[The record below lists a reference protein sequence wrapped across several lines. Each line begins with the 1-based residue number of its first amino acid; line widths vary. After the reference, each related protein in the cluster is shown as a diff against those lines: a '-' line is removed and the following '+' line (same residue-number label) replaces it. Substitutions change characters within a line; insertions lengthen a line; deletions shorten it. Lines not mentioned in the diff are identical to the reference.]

1 MGDPDAILELS
12 ATEPARLTAAVI
24 AVIHAD
30 GDRAALLQNGAAQS
44 IADQPSDVQ
53 TARRFLTLLELGY
66 LVASADGFAD
76 EERTTLARL
85 LERVTGERVDH
96 RALELH
102 FRDLDHAVESFGR
115 RERLARAAADLEGTA
130 QCEEAIGLAS
140 LIAMADGRIATA
152 EHQTLVDLGEH
163 LGVSKQRV
171 RAIIDAMAKRVEAE
185 LQ

>member
-1 MGDPDAILELS
+1 MGDPDAIIDLS
-12 ATEPARLTAAVI
+12 ATEPERLTAAI
-24 AVIHAD
+24 LAVIHAD
-30 GDRAALLQNGAAQS
+30 GDREALLRRGAEQSVADAQT
-44 IADQPSDVQ
+44 DVE

-76 EERTTLARL
+76 AERTTLARL

-102 FRDLDHAVESFGR
+102 FRDLDDAVESFGR

-130 QCEEAIGLAS
+130 NCEEAIALAA
-140 LIAMADGRIATA
+140 LIAMADGRIAVA

-163 LGVSKQRV
+163 LGISRERV
-171 RAIIDAMAKRVEAE
+171 RALVDGMANRVEAE

>member
-12 ATEPARLTAAVI
+12 VADPTRVTAAVV

-30 GDRAALLQNGAAQS
+30 SDRATRLRAGAEQS
-44 IADQPSDVQ
+44 MAASPTDVE

-76 EERTTLARL
+76 AERTTLARL
-85 LERVTGERVDH
+85 LERVTGERVDC

-102 FRDLDHAVESFGR
+102 FRDLDDAVESFGR
-115 RERLARAAADLEGTA
+115 RERLARAAADLDGTA
-130 QCEEAIGLAS
+130 ACEEAISLAA
-140 LIAMADGRIATA
+140 LIAMADGRLAVA
-152 EHQTLVDLGEH
+152 EHQTLVELGEF
-163 LGVSKQRV
+163 LGVSPTRV
-171 RAIIDAMAKRVEAE
+171 RALVDGMAQRVEAE

>member
-12 ATEPARLTAAVI
+12 ATEPARLTAAVL

-30 GDRAALLQNGAAQS
+30 SDRAELLRRGAEQS
-44 IADQPSDVQ
+44 VAEAPTDVQ

-76 EERTTLARL
+76 EERTMLARL

-96 RALELH
+96 RSLELH
-102 FRDLDHAVESFGR
+102 FRDLDEAVESFGR
-115 RERLARAAADLEGTA
+115 QARLARAAADLEGTPA
-130 QCEEAIGLAS
+130 CEEAIALSA
-140 LIAMADGRIATA
+140 LIAMADGRIAAA
-152 EHQTLVDLGEH
+152 EHQTLLDLGEH
-163 LGVSKQRV
+163 LGISDDRV
-171 RAIIDAMAKRVEAE
+171 RALIQSMAGRVEAE

>member
-12 ATEPARLTAAVI
+12 VAEPARLTAAVV
-24 AVIHAD
+24 AVILAD
-30 GDRAALLQNGAAQS
+30 AERTSMLQRGAEQS
-44 IADQPSDVQ
+44 TAETQSDAE

-76 EERTTLARL
+76 AERTTLARL

-102 FRDLDHAVESFGR
+102 FRDLDEAVESFGR
-115 RERLARAAADLEGTA
+115 RERLARAAADLDGVA
-130 QCEEAIGLAS
+130 ACEEAIALTA
-140 LIAMADGRIATA
+140 LIAMADGRIAAA
-152 EHQTLVDLGEH
+152 EHETLVDLGDH
-163 LGVSKQRV
+163 LGISRERV
-171 RAIIDAMAKRVEAE
+171 RALIDGMARRVEAE